1 MKKNV
6 ETIDD
11 LQKQVESKNETIGK
25 IKSEQQLLERE
36 NELLKEQNKT
46 TKQNM

>member
-1 MKKNV
+1 LKQNV
-6 ETIDD
+6 DTIDD
-11 LQKQVESKNETIGK
+11 LQKQLESKNEVIGK

>member
-1 MKKNV
+1 MKQNV
-6 ETIDD
+6 DTIDD
-11 LQKQVESKNETIGK
+11 LQKQLESKNEVIGK